1 MTPDSVAAPVKHILV
16 LEDAL
21 YRRTLILE
29 ANQYTLGRHS
39 SNDIQMHSKQ
49 ASRKHATLLRK
60 FNSKTNQEVF
70 WIIDGDLDGNKSQN
84 GIYVN
89 GEKCLVR
96 ELKDGDLI
104 NFGCDINASYHSSA
118 NGLTS
123 IGEEDGDYYAD
134 ITPGGKFI
142 PNKNPLLM
150 SEGNLEEISSMDEE
164 TFHDDVYLDALT
176 QLPNR
181 TLFSEY
187 IYIAISNARR
197 KKHKA
202 GLIFFTLSNL
212 NEIQQSLGMTI
223 WEEAIKQVGQS
234 LRSSLRHGDIVARWS
249 DSEFMILFPKFKDAD
264 DLEKI
269 QARLFNILNQPLLI
283 EQYKLA
289 LQVSSGTAIY
299 PQDSEDLQTLLNL
312 VQKDLTANA
321 PTLDTSLVMSETL
334 PATLTVPQDSFL
346 TNGTALREDK
356 VSATLLIQ
364 ETSLPASPLHQDRFA
379 KVEKRLQQALD
390 GHEINLVYQP
400 EVNLQQGYINAME
413 ALVRWQHPQKGI
425 ISPKQFLPWVDHT
438 EMVIPVTRWILAT
451 ACHQNKHWQVTGI
464 APLIMAVNLSDKQF
478 YHPGLLN
485 LMDQVLIE
493 TELEPQWLELEI
505 SEAAIAKDLDK
516 AKAQL
521 KGLKD
526 KGIRV
531 ALDDF
536 GEVYGGARLIQTLPL
551 DKIKLHPSL
560 MSDLGKGNQ
569 ECSLLAILMKM
580 GHNLN
585 IQMVAEGVETQI
597 QVGNLQQLQ
606 CFIMQ
611 GYRFSLPLNQDGATK
626 FLLRHHTLV
635 S

>member
-1 MTPDSVAAPVKHILV
+1 MTSESVATPVKHILV

-39 SNDIQMHSKQ
+39 SNNIQMHSKQ

-104 NFGCDINASYHSSA
+104 NFGCDINASYHSSSS
-118 NGLTS
+118 GLTS
-123 IGEEDGDYYAD
+123 VGEEEGDYPNS
-134 ITPGGKFI
+134 TPLENAV
-142 PNKNPLLM
+142 PRPKNLVI
-150 SEGNLEEISSMDEE
+150 SEGNLEEMSAMEEE

-181 TLFSEY
+181 TLFLEY

-202 GLIFFTLSNL
+202 GLLFFNLSNL
-212 NEIQQSLGMTI
+212 SEIQQSLGMAI
-223 WEEAIKQVGQS
+223 WEQAIKQVGQS
-234 LRSSLRHGDIVARWS
+234 LRSSLRHGDIVARWA

-264 DLEKI
+264 DLDKI
-269 QARLFNILNQPLLI
+269 QARIFNILNQPLLI

-289 LQVSSGTAIY
+289 LQVSSGSAIY
-299 PQDSEDLQTLLNL
+299 PQDSEDLQTLLGL
-312 VQKDLTANA
+312 VQKNLTANA
-321 PTLDTSLVMSETL
+321 PSLDTSLVMTETL
-334 PATLTVPQDSFL
+334 ATSLTLPHTLNQ
-346 TNGTALREDK
+346 TNGTALRDEK
-356 VSATLLIQ
+356 ASATLLIQ
-364 ETSLPASPLHQDRFA
+364 ETALPASPLHQERFA

-464 APLIMAVNLSDKQF
+464 APLIIAVNLSDKQF
-478 YHPGLLN
+478 YHPGLLD
-485 LMDQVLIE
+485 LMDQVLKE

-505 SEAAIAKDLDK
+505 SETAIAKDLDK
-516 AKAQL
+516 AKTQL

-536 GEVYGGARLIQTLPL
+536 GEVYGGARLIQTLPF

-560 MSDLGKGNQ
+560 MGDLGKGNQ
-569 ECSLLAILMKM
+569 ECSLLAILLKM
-580 GHNLN
+580 GHELNL
-585 IQMVAEGVETQI
+585 QMVAEGVETQI